1 MNEIEMEDINL
12 DIDIDYSSD
21 PFYTETWF
29 LIVIAVL
36 LLFLLVLLIRG
47 GKRNRIKQKMDDGA
61 KESAISTEDIRES
74 KGPSISEEETDI
86 FRESIKDKA
95 GQAGEED

>member
-1 MNEIEMEDINL
+1 MEIEMEDINL
-12 DIDIDYSSD
+12 NIDIDYGND

-47 GKRNRIKQKMDDGA
+47 GKKNRSKRKIVDGV
-61 KESAISTEDIRES
+61 KGSGISIEDTEESR
-74 KGPSISEEETDI
+74 GFSISEEETNI
-86 FRESIKDKA
+86 
-95 GQAGEED
+95 